1 MATFQN
7 QATLTYGGNVT
18 TSNVVT
24 GELQQAVSVAK
35 YAVSDTYTQG
45 EVLTYVISLVNS
57 GTTPLTELTVTDN
70 LGAYVLNGNDLV
82 PLDYV
87 ADSLAYYVGGVLQP
101 TPVIAATDPLVVTGI
116 TVPAGGNAFLVYQ
129 ARVNEFAS
137 PAQGGS
143 VTNTVTVTG
152 TALPA
157 PITASETVTSDS
169 EAFLTIGKSLNP
181 ATATET
187 VTAAAAPVLTISKSI
202 NPTQVVDNDRVTYTF
217 VIQNFGNTPVLATDD
232 AVVTDNF
239 DPILSDLAVTFN
251 GAVWAEGV
259 QYTYD
264 DTTGVF
270 ATIPANITVPA
281 ATYTQN
287 PATGAWS
294 VVPGVSTLVVVG
306 TV

>member
-101 TPVIAATDPLVVTGI
+101 TPAIAATDPLAVTGI

-181 ATATET
+181 TT
-187 VTAAAAPVLTISKSI
+187 VSEG
-202 NPTQVVDNDRVTYTF
+202 DRLTYTF
-217 VIQNFGNTPVLATDD
+217 VIQNFGNTPVVATDD

-251 GAVWAEGV
+251 GAVWTEGV

-270 ATIPANITVPA
+270 ATIPANIAVPA

>member
-181 ATATET
+181 TT
-187 VTAAAAPVLTISKSI
+187 VSEG
-202 NPTQVVDNDRVTYTF
+202 DRLTYTF
-217 VIQNFGNTPVLATDD
+217 VIQNFGNTAVVTTDD

-251 GAVWAEGV
+251 GAVWTEGV

-270 ATIPANITVPA
+270 ATFPANITVPA

>member
-101 TPVIAATDPLVVTGI
+101 TPATTATDPLVVTGI

-181 ATATET
+181 TT
-187 VTAAAAPVLTISKSI
+187 VSEG
-202 NPTQVVDNDRVTYTF
+202 DRLTYTF

-251 GAVWAEGV
+251 GAAWAEGV

>member
-101 TPVIAATDPLVVTGI
+101 TPAIAATDPLAVTGI

-181 ATATET
+181 TT
-187 VTAAAAPVLTISKSI
+187 VSEG
-202 NPTQVVDNDRVTYTF
+202 DRLTYTF
-217 VIQNFGNTPVLATDD
+217 VIQNFGNTPVVATDD

-251 GAVWAEGV
+251 GAVWTEGV

>member
-181 ATATET
+181 TT
-187 VTAAAAPVLTISKSI
+187 VSEG
-202 NPTQVVDNDRVTYTF
+202 DRLTYTF
-217 VIQNFGNTPVLATDD
+217 VIQNFGNTAVVTTDD

>member
-181 ATATET
+181 TT
-187 VTAAAAPVLTISKSI
+187 VSEG
-202 NPTQVVDNDRVTYTF
+202 DRLTYTF
-217 VIQNFGNTPVLATDD
+217 VIQNFGNTAVVTTDD

-251 GAVWAEGV
+251 GAAWTEGV

>member
-181 ATATET
+181 TT
-187 VTAAAAPVLTISKSI
+187 VSEG
-202 NPTQVVDNDRVTYTF
+202 DRLTYTF

-251 GAVWAEGV
+251 GTVWAEGV

>member
-57 GTTPLTELTVTDN
+57 GTTPLAELTVTDN

-101 TPVIAATDPLVVTGI
+101 TPAIAATDPLAVTGI

-181 ATATET
+181 TT
-187 VTAAAAPVLTISKSI
+187 VSEG
-202 NPTQVVDNDRVTYTF
+202 DRLTYTF
-217 VIQNFGNTPVLATDD
+217 VIQNFGNTPVVATDD

-251 GAVWAEGV
+251 GAVWTEGV

>member
-1 MATFQN
+1 M
-7 QATLTYGGNVT
+7 
-18 TSNVVT
+18 
-24 GELQQAVSVAK
+24 
-35 YAVSDTYTQG
+35 
-45 EVLTYVISLVNS
+45 
-57 GTTPLTELTVTDN
+57 
-70 LGAYVLNGNDLV
+70 
-82 PLDYV
+82 
-87 ADSLAYYVGGVLQP
+87 
-101 TPVIAATDPLVVTGI
+101 
-116 TVPAGGNAFLVYQ
+116 
-129 ARVNEFAS
+129 
-137 PAQGGS
+137 
-143 VTNTVTVTG
+143 TNTVTVTG

-181 ATATET
+181 TT
-187 VTAAAAPVLTISKSI
+187 VSEG
-202 NPTQVVDNDRVTYTF
+202 DRLTYTF
-217 VIQNFGNTPVLATDD
+217 VIQNFGNTPVVATDD

-251 GAVWAEGV
+251 GAVWTEGV

>member
-181 ATATET
+181 TT
-187 VTAAAAPVLTISKSI
+187 VSEG
-202 NPTQVVDNDRVTYTF
+202 DRLTYTF

-251 GAVWAEGV
+251 GAAWTEGV

>member
-181 ATATET
+181 TT
-187 VTAAAAPVLTISKSI
+187 VSEG
-202 NPTQVVDNDRVTYTF
+202 DRLTYTF
-217 VIQNFGNTPVLATDD
+217 VIQNFGNTAVVTTDD

-251 GAVWAEGV
+251 GAVWTEGV

-264 DTTGVF
+264 DTTGAF
-270 ATIPANITVPA
+270 ATIPDNITVPA

>member
-181 ATATET
+181 TT
-187 VTAAAAPVLTISKSI
+187 VSEG
-202 NPTQVVDNDRVTYTF
+202 DRLTYTF

-239 DPILSDLAVTFN
+239 DPILSDLTVTFN

>member
-181 ATATET
+181 TT
-187 VTAAAAPVLTISKSI
+187 VSEG
-202 NPTQVVDNDRVTYTF
+202 DRLTYTF
-217 VIQNFGNTPVLATDD
+217 VIQNFGNTAVVTTDD

-251 GAVWAEGV
+251 GAVWTEGV

-294 VVPGVSTLVVVG
+294 VVPGVSTLGVVG

>member
-45 EVLTYVISLVNS
+45 EALTYVISLVNS

-181 ATATET
+181 TT
-187 VTAAAAPVLTISKSI
+187 VSEG
-202 NPTQVVDNDRVTYTF
+202 DRLTYTF

-251 GAVWAEGV
+251 GAAWAEGV